1 MAKQINVVAAVVI
14 DEAKLLAGR
23 REGGP
28 LGRRLLGVTGGQ
40 AKPR

>member
-23 REGGP
+23 GP
-28 LGRRLLGVTGGQ
+28 LGRRLLGVAGGQ
-40 AKPR
+40 AQTR